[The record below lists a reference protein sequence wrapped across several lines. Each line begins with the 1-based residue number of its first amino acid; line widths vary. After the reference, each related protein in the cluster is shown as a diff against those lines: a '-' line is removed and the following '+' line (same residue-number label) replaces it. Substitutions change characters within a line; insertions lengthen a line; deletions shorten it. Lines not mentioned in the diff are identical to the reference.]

1 MTRLFIGPNFS
12 GALRSTENS
21 FRELFGY
28 VFVAFE
34 KQMPVGL
41 YLSKALFGGLI
52 FGRSYSILGS

>member
-1 MTRLFIGPNFS
+1 MKDFLILGPNFS

-34 KQMPVGL
+34 KHASVGL
-41 YLSKALFGGLI
+41 YLSKGLFSELI
-52 FGRSYSILGS
+52 FG